1 MFGLIGAA
9 IPRLNNQLHNHIHS
23 ISCYHSKVSQRRI
36 PQMVT
41 RRYNGTRDSIIYRN
55 FSIISSVPLFPQ
67 GYLTIVY
74 GTVIGGVI
82 IFFHGIIF
90 IRRYPDFKTRLMS
103 FRKVVHTI
111 SELIQNKVHTQTKIH
126 ATVIYCHTD

>member
-1 MFGLIGAA
+1 MITITLLWPGICSFVYMFGLIGAA
-9 IPRLNNQLHNHIHS
+9 IPRL
-23 ISCYHSKVSQRRI
+23 
-36 PQMVT
+36 
-41 RRYNGTRDSIIYRN
+41 
-55 FSIISSVPLFPQ
+55 IISFITTFILSAVIIRKFLKGEFRKWLLEDTMVPVIVSFIVTFLLYHLFLLFPQ

-103 FRKVVHTI
+103 FGKSFIRY
-111 SELIQNKVHTQTKIH
+111 QN
-126 ATVIYCHTD
+126 